1 MSGVIVLKS
10 EDLWN
15 SFLAKLQEKM
25 NNMTSSVTGAASI
38 SKFDEIEEKA
48 NAMLDKANAM
58 QELNQVNDGGIDD
71 LMAKYE
77 EELIRVSK
85 ALGNSTFP
93 SKQKMLNF
101 LEYIRINGM
110 YENID
115 MRNFFMPQTVAAISQ
130 SGINIAL
137 LGKGVCASQAR
148 FLRDLL
154 LTSGEEAITKKVYF
168 IDEDG
173 IIEDQHLVTYACS
186 SNNGTNFFLDP
197 TWYNGTI
204 NSLEGSFNSADISEQ
219 HRSLLSILDVTQ
231 EEIESA
237 RNKVQEYL
245 IERFQIKDISTQLGI
260 DKASDLDKQIR
271 MLTFMEKHLSP
282 ASGSLNCRS
291 VVLGDREI
299 ECGKL
304 LELFYKANNIPYIL
318 KCSGDKYNSA
328 YITTIDGMES
338 TIYPKVAFFSDRNNN
353 SLSRKLHFA
362 KNKKD
367 ENQYLWAFS
376 DERRQQF
383 MTSINKSRKIAATV
397 IVPGQKLDTN
407 LTTNRQFADTL
418 KVDVSPVEN
427 SENTPAAVAQV
438 VTHNDTTLGS
448 DE

>member
-1 MSGVIVLKS
+1 
-10 EDLWN
+10 
-15 SFLAKLQEKM
+15 M
-25 NNMTSSVTGAASI
+25 NNEQKQVI
-38 SKFDEIEEKA
+38 RKEIEEHVAQISSYKETA
-48 NAMLDKANAM
+48 KRDSDMS
-58 QELNQVNDGGIDD
+58 GIKRLLQYMESSTASKNFFDNVDVDD

-115 MRNFFMPQTVAAISQ
+115 MRNFFMPQTVATISQ

-427 SENTPAAVAQV
+427 SENTPAAVTQV

>member
-1 MSGVIVLKS
+1 
-10 EDLWN
+10 
-15 SFLAKLQEKM
+15 M
-25 NNMTSSVTGAASI
+25 NNEQKQVI
-38 SKFDEIEEKA
+38 RKEIEEHVAQISSYKETA
-48 NAMLDKANAM
+48 KRDSDMS
-58 QELNQVNDGGIDD
+58 GIKRLLQYMESSTASKNFFDNVDVDD

-115 MRNFFMPQTVAAISQ
+115 MRDFFMPQTVAAISQ

-427 SENTPAAVAQV
+427 SENTPAAVTQV

>member
-1 MSGVIVLKS
+1 
-10 EDLWN
+10 
-15 SFLAKLQEKM
+15 M
-25 NNMTSSVTGAASI
+25 NNEQKQVI
-38 SKFDEIEEKA
+38 RKEIEEHVAQISSYKETA
-48 NAMLDKANAM
+48 KRDSDMS
-58 QELNQVNDGGIDD
+58 GIKRLLQYMESSTASKNFFDNVDVDD

-115 MRNFFMPQTVAAISQ
+115 MRDFFMPQTVAAISQ

-154 LTSGEEAITKKVYF
+154 LTSGEEAITKKLYF

-427 SENTPAAVAQV
+427 SENTPAAVTQV

>member
-1 MSGVIVLKS
+1 
-10 EDLWN
+10 
-15 SFLAKLQEKM
+15 M
-25 NNMTSSVTGAASI
+25 NNEQKQVI
-38 SKFDEIEEKA
+38 RKEIEEHVAQISSYKETA
-48 NAMLDKANAM
+48 KRDSDMS
-58 QELNQVNDGGIDD
+58 GIKRLLQYMESSTASKNFFDNVDVDD

-115 MRNFFMPQTVAAISQ
+115 MRDFFMPQTVAAISQ

-154 LTSGEEAITKKVYF
+154 LTSGEEAITNKVYF

-245 IERFQIKDISTQLGI
+245 IERFQLKDISTQLGI

-407 LTTNRQFADTL
+407 LTTNRQFTDTL

-438 VTHNDTTLGS
+438 VTHNDTTLGL

>member
-1 MSGVIVLKS
+1 
-10 EDLWN
+10 
-15 SFLAKLQEKM
+15 M
-25 NNMTSSVTGAASI
+25 NNEQKQVI
-38 SKFDEIEEKA
+38 RKEIEEHVAQISSYKETA
-48 NAMLDKANAM
+48 KRDSDMS
-58 QELNQVNDGGIDD
+58 GIKRLLQYMESSTASKNFFDNVDVDD

-115 MRNFFMPQTVAAISQ
+115 MRDFFMPQTVAAISQ

-245 IERFQIKDISTQLGI
+245 IARFQIKDISTQLGI

-427 SENTPAAVAQV
+427 SENTPAAVTQV

>member
-1 MSGVIVLKS
+1 
-10 EDLWN
+10 
-15 SFLAKLQEKM
+15 M
-25 NNMTSSVTGAASI
+25 NNEQKQVI
-38 SKFDEIEEKA
+38 RKEIEEHVAQISSYKETA
-48 NAMLDKANAM
+48 KRDSDMS
-58 QELNQVNDGGIDD
+58 GIKRLLQYMESSTASKNFFDNVDVDD

-115 MRNFFMPQTVAAISQ
+115 MRNFFMSQTVAAISQ

-282 ASGSLNCRS
+282 ASESLNCRS

-353 SLSRKLHFA
+353 PLSRKLHFA

-376 DERRQQF
+376 DERRQHF

-427 SENTPAAVAQV
+427 SENTPAAVTQV